1 MTRTIFPSSRY
12 KRDLKRI
19 RNNPKLLADLTRVIA
34 DLAAD
39 KPLDPL
45 CRDHELSN
53 NWSGYRDCHVRPDLV
68 LIYQKTDSE
77 LKILRL
83 ERLGS
88 HSELFG

>member
-1 MTRTIFPSSRY
+1 MSRSVIQSSRFKKDY
-12 KRDLKRI
+12 KRIQSNAAIVSRLRQI
-19 RNNPKLLADLTRVIA
+19 VA